1 MHTFMNVTPASM
13 TSTALRCLRRNQWTV
28 SLVLG
33 AGIVGLG
40 ALSLIQV
47 GPEEKQKT
55 PQSQP
60 STASTDSSS
69 ISDRRLVGHLGT
81 GPSGEVAVDSQIAYI
96 KSGTNLVVVGVSDP
110 TNPVRVGRASML
122 GPIADIVV
130 EEERAYVVTNH
141 VGIGGAP
148 YETEVYGLEVV
159 DVSDPTAPKTTDA
172 FKTSGVASE
181 VALTQDFAFVADG
194 GDGLRVIDISDP
206 NRLREVSFFSSSSSA
221 LAVAV
226 SEGRAYLAGGPEGL
240 WVIGAGRP
248 FVYLEELGRY
258 TPEAHVI
265 DVTVTGDYAFT
276 VVRNRAAGDRTSD
289 VRVVDVSDP
298 KSPREVGGFELP
310 GLVGH
315 LTVAG
320 NHAYVSVRG
329 ALLIFDISDPANP
342 RPTDTLE
349 TEVPGMGS
357 DGEPAAI
364 SGEVVPSG
372 QYAYLASNQYPRGL
386 YIVELDG
393 EQ

>member
-1 MHTFMNVTPASM
+1 M
-13 TSTALRCLRRNQWTV
+13 TSTALRWLRRNQWTV

-47 GPEEKQKT
+47 SSEEKQKT

-81 GPSGEVAVDSQIAYI
+81 GPSGEVAVDGQIAYVN
-96 KSGTNLVVVGVSDP
+96 SGTGLVVVDVSDP
-110 TNPVRVGRASML
+110 TSPVDVGGASML

-141 VGIGGAP
+141 AGIAGAP
-148 YETEVYGLEVV
+148 YETEVFGLEVV
-159 DVSDPTAPKTTDA
+159 DVSDPTAPKITDA

-181 VALTQDFAFVADG
+181 VAVTKDFAFVADG

-206 NRLREVSFFSSSSSA
+206 NRLREVSFFSPSSSA
-221 LAVAV
+221 MAIEV
-226 SEGRAYLAGGPEGL
+226 SNGRAYLAGGPEGL

-248 FVYLEELGRY
+248 FGYLEKLGRY
-258 TPEAHVI
+258 TPEAHVM

-276 VVRNRAAGDRTSD
+276 VVRDRAAGERTSD

-298 KSPREVGGFELP
+298 KSPREVSGFELP
-310 GLVGH
+310 GQIGH
-315 LTVAG
+315 LAVAG
-320 NHAYVSVRG
+320 DRAYVSVRG

-342 RPTDTLE
+342 RPIDTLE
-349 TEVPGMGS
+349 TKVPRMGP
-357 DGEPAAI
+357 DGKPAAI
-364 SGEVVPSG
+364 SGEIVPSG
-372 QYAYLASNQYPRGL
+372 QYAYLASNWYPRGL
-386 YIVELDG
+386 YIVELAG
-393 EQ
+393 GQ